1 MPGYIWTAAL
11 ELCTLQMPSSAA
23 LEVLA
28 WLMAGT
34 FKMPTTQIGDSLIQ
48 NWGVEKEEERGRLYC
63 CTHSRGAAL
72 RSMHSHASLQAGR
85 AAGASRRLC
94 GQACLCLSPP
104 CQDEPEAR
112 SAPHPLRSYP
122 VFPVKEIWASGT
134 EEQWG
139 SQQRWQSWGVQKS
152 TRPHT
157 CTTRQVPPLQCP
169 PL

>member
-1 MPGYIWTAAL
+1 
-11 ELCTLQMPSSAA
+11 
-23 LEVLA
+23 
-28 WLMAGT
+28 
-34 FKMPTTQIGDSLIQ
+34 MPTTQIDDSLIHK
-48 NWGVEKEEERGRLYC
+48 WGAGKEEERGRLYC
-63 CTHSRGAAL
+63 CTHSGGAAL

-134 EEQWG
+134 EEQRG
-139 SQQRWQSWGVQKS
+139 SQPWWQSWRVQKS
-152 TRPHT
+152 TGPHT

-169 PL
+169 LS